1 MSKGKPRQLRATQDG
16 CTHTGGSGGGQGGP
30 CGPTLRPPCRVPWD
44 IGGTQSL
51 QGPRHSVTQHGGDL
65 KGTMEGV
72 VAANY
77 LTIIIV
83 E

>member
-1 MSKGKPRQLRATQDG
+1 MRWGG
-16 CTHTGGSGGGQGGP
+16 GTHAGGSGLGRGGP
-30 CGPTLRPPCRVPWD
+30 RAPAPRPPSRAPWD
-44 IGGTQSL
+44 VGDTQSL

>member
-1 MSKGKPRQLRATQDG
+1 MPPGRGVGP
-16 CTHTGGSGGGQGGP
+16 GQGGS
-30 CGPTLRPPCRVPWD
+30 CGPALRPPSRVPWD
-44 IGGTQSL
+44 IGDTQGL
-51 QGPRHSVTQHGGDL
+51 QGPRHSVTQHGRDL